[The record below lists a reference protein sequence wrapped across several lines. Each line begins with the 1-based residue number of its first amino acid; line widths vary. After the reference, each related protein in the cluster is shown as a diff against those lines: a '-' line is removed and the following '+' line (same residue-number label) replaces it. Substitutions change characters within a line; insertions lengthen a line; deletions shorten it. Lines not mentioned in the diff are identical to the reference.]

1 MYELCLSKAVRF
13 YTAPENFENK
23 EFRNVPDNVLFDFY
37 HLMYDQDLMCQ
48 LVLELSEWPV
58 FARMLTVKQCWVDL
72 LRIFQGLLNV
82 NKMQAS
88 NLVHDYKFYAEDASN
103 REQMIEMGLNFAV
116 FLVEGAW
123 YNCAFELLNCIH
135 EYICEWKAEDSYR
148 RKLIYLECLQRRLY
162 VETNY
167 AFFDYADR
175 TFHSCQELQRRIER
189 EASETRRK
197 LPNLATLYATYTHLF
212 TMRSEYDTACTWG
225 LKAIALLNSDLSKSA
240 CLYVLRIVAKV
251 CVMKRRYSEG
261 NFLIQQALMLA
272 KELYEVDLHPNFA
285 DTLMVYGF
293 FLLNHD
299 NIRES
304 LEVYKKALNVRVAVF
319 GKNNIH
325 VAFAYEELAY
335 AHYVHEYSSGDFQ
348 KALEYANKATRILSN
363 LLPPHHLSLAYTKRV
378 KGLIVEEI
386 ALDLREPS
394 EREQR
399 ALLLLEAEMLHK
411 SALSLSKRTFGLE
424 NVQTAKHYGNLGRV
438 YQSMDE
444 YQEAERMQ
452 LIAIR
457 IKESILGNW
466 DYEVGLSMGHLA
478 SLYNFHMKRF
488 KDAEHYY
495 LRSIEIGKNLFGES
509 YSGLEY
515 DYRGLIKVYTQLEQP
530 ELVEKYKRLM
540 QTWRAM
546 RQMPASIVRYTDM
559 LPIPTIVQ
567 LFLNWDKQKA
577 AAD

>member
-1 MYELCLSKAVRF
+1 M
-13 YTAPENFENK
+13 
-23 EFRNVPDNVLFDFY
+23 
-37 HLMYDQDLMCQ
+37 
-48 LVLELSEWPV
+48 
-58 FARMLTVKQCWVDL
+58 
-72 LRIFQGLLNV
+72 
-82 NKMQAS
+82 
-88 NLVHDYKFYAEDASN
+88 
-103 REQMIEMGLNFAV
+103 
-116 FLVEGAW
+116 
-123 YNCAFELLNCIH
+123 
-135 EYICEWKAEDSYR
+135 
-148 RKLIYLECLQRRLY
+148 
-162 VETNY
+162 
-167 AFFDYADR
+167 
-175 TFHSCQELQRRIER
+175 
-189 EASETRRK
+189 
-197 LPNLATLYATYTHLF
+197 
-212 TMRSEYDTACTWG
+212 
-225 LKAIALLNSDLSKSA
+225 
-240 CLYVLRIVAKV
+240 
-251 CVMKRRYSEG
+251 
-261 NFLIQQALMLA
+261 
-272 KELYEVDLHPNFA
+272 
-285 DTLMVYGF
+285 
-293 FLLNHD
+293 
-299 NIRES
+299 
-304 LEVYKKALNVRVAVF
+304 
-319 GKNNIH
+319 
-325 VAFAYEELAY
+325 
-335 AHYVHEYSSGDFQ
+335 
-348 KALEYANKATRILSN
+348 
-363 LLPPHHLSLAYTKRV
+363 
-378 KGLIVEEI
+378 IVEEI